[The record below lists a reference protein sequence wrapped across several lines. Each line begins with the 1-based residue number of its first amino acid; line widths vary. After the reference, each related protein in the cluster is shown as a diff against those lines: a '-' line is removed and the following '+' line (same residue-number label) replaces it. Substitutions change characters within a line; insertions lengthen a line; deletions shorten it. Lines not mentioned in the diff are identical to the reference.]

1 MITLLERN
9 MNLNIKLEPGM
20 FIEEYFVVG
29 EEHLAQHIGSGSVR
43 VLATPWMIALMERV
57 SHKLL
62 AQNLP
67 EGFSS
72 VGVSVEVQHIA
83 PSPLGSTIKVRTEV
97 IEILGSLV
105 SFEINAWDEHE
116 PIGKGRHK
124 RAIIDLERF
133 LAKVAIKTR
142 RASDQHGTR

>member
-1 MITLLERN
+1 MEQN
-9 MNLNIKLEPGM
+9 MNPTLKIETGM
-20 FIEEYFVVG
+20 SIEEYFVVG

-62 AQNLP
+62 SQNLAD
-67 EGFSS
+67 GFSS

-97 IEILGSLV
+97 AEIQGSLV
-105 SFEINAWDEHE
+105 IFEVNAWDEHE
-116 PIGKGRHK
+116 PIGRGRHK

-133 LAKVAIKTR
+133 LAKVAGKTTE
-142 RASDQHGTR
+142 APDQHGTG